1 MRAVWTRCG
10 QRLDALHRCIFAST
24 TEDSEECHELLL
36 GAKRLDA
43 AGIETADFLE
53 VGAGLL
59 LIIILISIVNN
70 SIVY

>member
-1 MRAVWTRCG
+1 MER
-10 QRLDALHRCIFAST
+10 
-24 TEDSEECHELLL
+24 HELLL
-36 GAKRLDA
+36 RIEWLDTA
-43 AGIETADFLE
+43 SIEMTDFLE

>member
-1 MRAVWTRCG
+1 MRAIWTRCG

-24 TEDSEECHELLL
+24 TEDGEERHELLF

-53 VGAGLL
+53 VGASL
-59 LIIILISIVNN
+59 LIIILISIVDN